1 MDSLDLATQDLPSHI
16 PEALAEDEIAQ
27 VVLGSSPEDPADA
40 WEFLDCRL
48 NGLLGYGI
56 SVNKLAEQVRHGPL
70 GVKGLAQ
77 YIQGFV
83 VDYGIEGAL
92 LEGKIGVLLKAISL
106 VKRCVK
112 IYLLRPN

>member
-1 MDSLDLATQDLPSHI
+1 M
-16 PEALAEDEIAQ
+16 
-27 VVLGSSPEDPADA
+27 
-40 WEFLDCRL
+40 
-48 NGLLGYGI
+48 
-56 SVNKLAEQVRHGPL
+56 RHGPL

-77 YIQGFV
+77 YIRGFV